1 MSRLARTRLAVILDG
16 QQIIYCPT
24 LWKCNGDNYVKNLQL
39 WIKKRKKIKYKSIG
53 RFIKCPKT
61 TDVYVRVKQ
70 PSSDWSNYGS
80 STGDYIVVVNQLELV

>member
-1 MSRLARTRLAVILDG
+1 M
-16 QQIIYCPT
+16 
-24 LWKCNGDNYVKNLQL
+24 WKTWNCDF
-39 WIKKRKKIKYKSIG
+39 KKKKTKHKSIG

-61 TDVYVRVKQ
+61 TDVYVQVKQ